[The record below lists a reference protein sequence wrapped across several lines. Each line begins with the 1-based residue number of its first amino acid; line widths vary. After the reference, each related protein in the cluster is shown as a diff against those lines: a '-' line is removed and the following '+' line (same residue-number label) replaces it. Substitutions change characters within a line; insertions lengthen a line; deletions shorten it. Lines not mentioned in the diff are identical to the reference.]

1 MTALPRRA
9 LLAGIAATAAFPLA
23 AEAQYGAIAPGTR
36 FSSVAVDVGPLHARG
51 LDGYAE
57 YVRQSLTS
65 ELRRAFADRMGPGP
79 RLVVRVTGVSLTAYA
94 GHGQGLGRSGKGG
107 GGGSND
113 YLEGDALAVDSRGQ
127 IIGAHH
133 QVSATPASFGG
144 PWYDGASEQKRTAF
158 LAYHYAQW
166 LRRQI

>member
-1 MTALPRRA
+1 MPVLSRRA
-9 LLAGIAATAAFPLA
+9 FLAGVASTVLSPVAAH
-23 AEAQYGAIAPGTR
+23 AQYGGIVPGTR

-51 LDGYAE
+51 LGPYAE
-57 YVRQSLTS
+57 YVRQSLGS
-65 ELRRAFADRMGPGP
+65 ELRRAFADRLGPGP
-79 RLVVRVTGVSLTAYA
+79 RLVVRVTGISLNAYA
-94 GHGQGLGRSGKGG
+94 GHGHGIGRGKEGG
-107 GGGSND
+107 GGGSD

-133 QVSATPASFGG
+133 QVSATPASMGG
-144 PWYDGASEQKRTAF
+144 PWYDPASEQKRTAF

>member
-1 MTALPRRA
+1 MTALSRRA
-9 LLAGIAATAAFPLA
+9 LLAGLA
-23 AEAQYGAIAPGTR
+23 ASAVPAAAPAQYGGIAPGTR
-36 FSSVAVDVGPLHARG
+36 FSSIGVDVGPLHERG
-51 LDGYAE
+51 LGPYAE
-57 YVRQSLTS
+57 YVRQSLGS

-79 RLVVRVTGVSLTAYA
+79 RLVVRVTGVSLNAYA
-94 GHGQGLGRSGKGG
+94 GHGHGLGRHGKGG

-127 IIGAHH
+127 IIGLHH
-133 QVSATPASFGG
+133 QVSATPASMGG
-144 PWYDGASEQKRTAF
+144 PWYDNASEQKRTAF

>member
-1 MTALPRRA
+1 MTALSRRA
-9 LLAGIAATAAFPLA
+9 LLAGVAASAVAPLA
-23 AEAQYGAIAPGTR
+23 AKAQYGGIAPGTR

-57 YVRQSLTS
+57 YVRQALTS

-79 RLVVRVTGVSLTAYA
+79 RLVVRVTGVSLTAYT
-94 GHGQGLGRSGKGG
+94 GHGQAAGRAKGG
-107 GGGSND
+107 GAGSND

-133 QVSATPASFGG
+133 QVSATPSSMGG
-144 PWYDGASEQKRTAF
+144 PWYDGVSEQKRTAF
-158 LAYHYAQW
+158 LAYHYAVW